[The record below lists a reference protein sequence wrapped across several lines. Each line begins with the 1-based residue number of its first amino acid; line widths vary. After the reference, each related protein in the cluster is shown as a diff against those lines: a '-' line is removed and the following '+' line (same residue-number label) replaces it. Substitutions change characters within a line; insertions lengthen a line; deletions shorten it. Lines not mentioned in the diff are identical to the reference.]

1 MTRIA
6 LMMNSLMMLKRDS
19 LKTKKIILIQM
30 RMMIY
35 LTQLLKDSST
45 MKMILKLMKKK
56 MKMISYSM
64 MQRKV
69 SLGKMRKKLRRM
81 RKRMKMKKMKKIILN
96 QVQSLKLNQKLM

>member
-35 LTQLLKDSST
+35 LTQLLKDSSA
-45 MKMILKLMKKK
+45 MKMIPKLMKKK
-56 MKMISYSM
+56 RMKMISYSM

-69 SLGKMRKKLRRM
+69 SLEKMRKKLRRM
-81 RKRMKMKKMKKIILN
+81 RKRMKMKKIILN
-96 QVQSLKLNQKLM
+96 QVQSLKLSQKLM

>member
-6 LMMNSLMMLKRDS
+6 LMMNSLMMLKRDY

-35 LTQLLKDSST
+35 LTQLLRDYST
-45 MKMILKLMKKK
+45 MKMVPKLMKKK
-56 MKMISYSM
+56 RMKMISYSM
-64 MQRKV
+64 MRRKV
-69 SLGKMRKKLRRM
+69 SLEKMRKKLRRM
-81 RKRMKMKKMKKIILN
+81 KKKMKMRKIILN

>member
-6 LMMNSLMMLKRDS
+6 LMMNSLIMLKRDS

-35 LTQLLKDSST
+35 LTQLLKDSSA
-45 MKMILKLMKKK
+45 MKMIPKLMKKK
-56 MKMISYSM
+56 RRMKMISYSM

-69 SLGKMRKKLRRM
+69 SLEKMRKKLRRM
-81 RKRMKMKKMKKIILN
+81 RKRMKMKKIILN